1 MTLGIWQQAVEM
13 AARTPTS
20 RNRYV
25 DFLRAVSI
33 GIVIVGHWLMA
44 TVFYSDGELIS
55 RHVFAVVPETRWL
68 TWAFQV
74 MPIFFIV
81 GGYSNAVS
89 LDSARRR
96 GIDYAG
102 WLSSRLF
109 RLAVPALVLVFAWT
123 VIALLM
129 RFAEVSPE
137 AIQLASRASLIP
149 TWFLAIYIMVV
160 ILAPPAYAAWR
171 RYGFVSFWL
180 LVAMA
185 VLMDAVFFAANLR
198 WPSWSSYFWV
208 WLAIHSLGFAWR
220 DGRTGSPRRLL
231 ALSALALISL
241 ALLVFIGP
249 YPLAMIGSPDMTL
262 SNTTPPKVT
271 LIALALFQFGL
282 LLAVET
288 PLRRL
293 LDRPRL
299 WAATVLVNGM
309 IMSIYLWHITVM
321 VLLISGLYLA
331 GGPGLGFQPG
341 TSDWWLSRPVWVAV
355 LLLLLVPLA
364 LLLSPLERM
373 TRRSTQ
379 TPASPARQVTGASMV
394 CLGIALLALFGYS
407 GGPLPWLDMGSFGL
421 VVAGAIVGGLYPRLS
436 R

>member
-1 MTLGIWQQAVEM
+1 M
-13 AARTPTS
+13 AAQTPAS

-33 GIVIVGHWLMA
+33 VIVIVGHWLMA

-55 RHVFAVVPETRWL
+55 RHVFEVVPQTRWL

-96 GIDYAG
+96 GVDYAG
-102 WLSSRLF
+102 WLSSRLS
-109 RLAVPALVLVFAWT
+109 RLAVPVLVLILVWT
-123 VIALLM
+123 AIALLM
-129 RFAEVSPE
+129 RYADVGPA

-171 RYGFVSFWL
+171 RYGFGSFWL
-180 LVAMA
+180 LVAVA
-185 VLMDAVFFAANLR
+185 ALLDVIFFAAGIR

-220 DGRTGSPRRLL
+220 DGRPGRPRRLL
-231 ALSALALISL
+231 ALSASSLLAL
-241 ALLVFIGP
+241 ALLVYFGP
-249 YPLAMIGSPDMTL
+249 YPLAMIGSPDMDL

-282 LLAVET
+282 LLAIEA
-288 PLRRL
+288 PMRRRL
-293 LDRPRL
+293 ENARL

-321 VLLISGLYLA
+321 VLLISALYLA
-331 GGPGLGFQPG
+331 GGHGLGFEPG
-341 TSDWWLSRPVWVAV
+341 TPEWWLSRPAWVAV
-355 LLLLLVPLA
+355 LLFLLLPLA

-373 TRRSTQ
+373 TRKAQ
-379 TPASPARQVTGASMV
+379 QAPASTLRQVCGASMV
-394 CLGIALLALFGYS
+394 CLGIALLSLFGYS
-407 GGPLPWLDMGSFGL
+407 GGPLPWLDMASFTL
-421 VVAGAIVGGLYPRLS
+421 VVAGAIVGGLYPKLS
-436 R
+436 P